1 MMCADAY
8 TQRIDL
14 LTGPDVQQPV
24 LIRPL
29 HPDDVD
35 ALTVFFLGLSEATR
49 SCYGPHPFDR
59 KTAERLCAAAEP
71 ERPDRFVALLEPQGE
86 AGVGSGAIIGYM
98 ILTRDIGQGDIR
110 RYAEHGPELRLDA
123 CASFA
128 PVIADAYQEHGLGT
142 QMARHVLACA
152 PLLGLTQ
159 VILMGGVLH
168 RNPRAKHVYEKL
180 GFCEVGQFYT
190 PNREDELNY
199 DMILEWDR

>member
-1 MMCADAY
+1 MCAHAYAQQIELDA
-8 TQRIDL
+8 QDAVL
-14 LTGPDVQQPV
+14 L
-24 LIRPL
+24 RPL

-35 ALTVFFLGLSEATR
+35 ALTDFFLGLSETTR

-59 KTAERLCAAAEP
+59 ETAERLCAAADP
-71 ERPDRFVALLEPQGE
+71 QHPDRFVAILEPQNE

-98 ILTRDIGQGDIR
+98 ILTRDIAESDIR
-110 RYAEHGPELRLDA
+110 RYAEHGPELHLDA

-128 PVIADAYQEHGLGT
+128 PVIADAYQERGLGT
-142 QMARHVLACA
+142 RMARHVLACA
-152 PLLGLTQ
+152 RPLGLTQ

-180 GFCEVGQFYT
+180 GFREVGRFYT

-199 DMILEWDR
+199 DMILELDR

>member
-1 MMCADAY
+1 MCPDAY

-14 LTGPDVQQPV
+14 LTGPDGQHPV

-35 ALTVFFLGLSEATR
+35 ALTDFFLGLSEATR

-59 KTAERLCAAAEP
+59 ETAERLCAAAEP
-71 ERPDRFVALLEPQGE
+71 ERPDRFAALLGPQGKSD
-86 AGVGSGAIIGYM
+86 VGSGVIIGYM

-110 RYAEHGPELRLDA
+110 RYAEHGPKLRLDA

-142 QMARHVLACA
+142 QMARHVVACA
-152 PLLGLTQ
+152 RTLGLTQ

-180 GFCEVGQFYT
+180 GFRQVGRFYT
-190 PNREDELNY
+190 PNREEELNY
-199 DMILEWDR
+199 DMILELDR

>member
-8 TQRIDL
+8 TQRINL
-14 LTGPDVQQPV
+14 RTGPDAQQPV

-35 ALTVFFLGLSEATR
+35 ALTDFFLSLSEATR

-59 KTAERLCAAAEP
+59 ETAERLCAAADP
-71 ERPDRFVALLEPQGE
+71 EHPDRFVAILEPQDE
-86 AGVGSGAIIGYM
+86 AGVELGVIGYM
-98 ILTRDIGQGDIR
+98 ILTRNIGQGDIR
-110 RYAEHGPELRLDA
+110 RYAEHGLELRLDA

-128 PVIADAYQEHGLGT
+128 PVIADAYQERGLGT
-142 QMARHVLACA
+142 QMARHVLACV

-180 GFCEVGQFYT
+180 GFREVGRFYT

-199 DMILEWDR
+199 NMILEWDC

>member
-1 MMCADAY
+1 MCADAY

-14 LTGPDVQQPV
+14 LTEPDIHQPV

-35 ALTVFFLGLSEATR
+35 ALTDFFLGLSEATR

-59 KTAERLCAAAEP
+59 ETAERLCAAADP
-71 ERPDRFVALLEPQGE
+71 EHPDRFVAVLHPEGE
-86 AGVGSGAIIGYM
+86 DGVEQNVIIGYM
-98 ILTRDIGQGDIR
+98 ILTRNIGQGDIG
-110 RYAEHGPELRLDA
+110 RYAEHGLELRLDA

-142 QMARHVLACA
+142 QMARHVLTCA
-152 PLLGLTQ
+152 RILGLTQ

-180 GFCEVGQFYT
+180 GFREVGRFYT

-199 DMILEWDR
+199 NMILELDR